1 MLPAGDDDS
10 NADSDLVAS
19 LLLQRRRKLQ
29 HKSDVQI
36 LLQDAPC
43 IAPPQ
48 YPKQLSAQD
57 FEKQAYYRIIHRCA
71 CQLRVLSSSLSNVSC
86 SLLIFAA
93 AHTR

>member
-29 HKSDVQI
+29 HKSNVQK

-43 IAPPQ
+43 IALPQ
-48 YPKQLSAQD
+48 HQQQLSAQD
-57 FEKQAYYRIIHRCA
+57 FEKQVRGSVMKHGPSQQCI
-71 CQLRVLSSSLSNVSC
+71 SSV
-86 SLLIFAA
+86 IE
-93 AHTR
+93 

>member
-29 HKSDVQI
+29 HKSSVQV

-48 YPKQLSAQD
+48 HPKQLSAQD
-57 FEKQAYYRIIHRCA
+57 YEKQVCGSFMKIC
-71 CQLRVLSSSLSNVSC
+71 SC
-86 SLLIFAA
+86 
-93 AHTR
+93 